1 MMARGFTDEERQRL
15 RAELLATARTLFTRY
30 GLKKTTLRELTDPLG
45 IAKSS
50 FYLFFDSKEAL
61 YWQLLLEEAPAVEAK
76 IRAAVARAGDTRT
89 AVEALLRATV
99 DETESND
106 LYRRLLDHP
115 AELERVLRRL
125 PPEATDAKA
134 QGSLALI
141 LAYVRDWQ
149 ADGHLIEAPRQVV
162 ASALRAVTLLTLH
175 REEIGPA
182 LYPAVMDLLI
192 RVVADGLTDSRCS
205 DTRTQGDSDVTDD

>member
-15 RAELLATARTLFTRY
+15 RAELLATGRTLFTRY

-99 DETESND
+99 DEIESND

-125 PPEATDAKA
+125 PAEATDAKA

-149 ADGHLIEAPRQVV
+149 ADGHLIEAPPQVV

-175 REEIGPA
+175 RAEIGPA

-192 RVVADGLTDSRCS
+192 RVVADGLTDSRRP

>member
-1 MMARGFTDEERQRL
+1 MARGFTDEERQRL